1 MGSNPTFPISCTGL
15 IDKGFQ
21 NEPPCASGLFEAAW
35 RRRPDNLFLTADEN
49 FAGTAC
55 VGVMIALNPAPR

>member
-1 MGSNPTFPISCTGL
+1 L